1 MVSLELEFWS
11 AVAPGLD
18 TQTLW
23 RSWFANP
30 SDDELEQTLPPLKQI
45 PPLLRRRF
53 STLGK
58 YAAASTL
65 NLLAD
70 GESLPSIFASRH
82 GDTGLTLSLLQ
93 EIGQEQPIS
102 PTGFSL
108 AVHNAVAGIISI
120 ARNDKS
126 PITAIS
132 SMQGL
137 LLQTLFEAV
146 AQLESHQR
154 VLCVI
159 YDIPLPEL
167 YRSYELSP
175 PFPFALA
182 FIVRRSSSATTAN
195 ITLRPAAETE
205 TQLSTYDEIFQFI
218 KLLVDKQGSQIIKA
232 NQLSWSLT
240 LGER

>member
-1 MVSLELEFWS
+1 MVSLEIENWS
-11 AVAPGLD
+11 ALGPGLD
-18 TQTLW
+18 TSALW
-23 RSWFANP
+23 QSWFANA
-30 SDDELEQTLPPLKQI
+30 SDDAIEDSPPSLKQI

-53 STLGK
+53 SILGK

-65 NLLAD
+65 NVLDD

-82 GDTGLTLSLLQ
+82 GDTGLTLSLLE
-93 EIGQEQPIS
+93 EIGQTQPIS

-146 AQLESHQR
+146 AQLESHPR

-159 YDIPLPEL
+159 YDIPLPDL
-167 YRSYELSP
+167 YRPYELSP

-182 FIVRRSSSATTAN
+182 FIVRRSESSDAN
-195 ITLRPAAETE
+195 LILRPTPEADSP
-205 TQLSTYDEIFQFI
+205 LSTYDEIFQFI
-218 KLLVDKQGSQIIKA
+218 KLLVDKQGSLVIKA
-232 NQLSWSLT
+232 NQMSWSLT
-240 LGER
+240 MVDR

>member
-1 MVSLELEFWS
+1 MINLELECWS
-11 AVAPGLD
+11 ALAPGLN
-18 TQTLW
+18 TSEMWQ
-23 RSWFANP
+23 SWFTDASMDAFEESPP
-30 SDDELEQTLPPLKQI
+30 SVKQI

-65 NLLAD
+65 NLLDD
-70 GESLPSIFASRH
+70 GESLPGIFASRH
-82 GDTGLTLSLLQ
+82 GDTGLTLSLLK
-93 EIGQEQPIS
+93 EIGQAEPIS

-146 AQLESHQR
+146 VQLEFHQR
-154 VLCVI
+154 VLCVL
-159 YDIPLPEL
+159 YDIPLPDL
-167 YRSYELSP
+167 YRPYELGP
-175 PFPFALA
+175 RFPFALA
-182 FIVRRSSSATTAN
+182 FIVRRPSSSAAN
-195 ITLRPAAETE
+195 LKLKPIAEAGSE
-205 TQLSTYDEIFQFI
+205 LSTYDEIFQFI
-218 KLLVDKQGSQIIKA
+218 NLLADNQGSQIIKA
-232 NQLSWSLT
+232 NQQSWSLT
-240 LGER
+240 LGEP

>member
-1 MVSLELEFWS
+1 VVNLELESWS
-11 AVAPGLD
+11 ALAPGLN
-18 TQTLW
+18 TSELW
-23 RSWFANP
+23 QAWFADASN
-30 SDDELEQTLPPLKQI
+30 DAFEDKPPALKQI
-45 PPLLRRRF
+45 PALLRRRF

-65 NLLAD
+65 NLLAE

-93 EIGQEQPIS
+93 EIGQTQPIS

-120 ARNDKS
+120 ARDDKS

-137 LLQTLFEAV
+137 LLQTLFEAI
-146 AQLESHQR
+146 AQLESHPR

-159 YDIPLPEL
+159 YDIPLPDL
-167 YRSYELSP
+167 YRPYQLSP
-175 PFPFALA
+175 PFPFALS
-182 FIVRRSSSATTAN
+182 FIVRRSDSSDAN
-195 ITLRPAAETE
+195 LILRPTPDVNS
-205 TQLSTYDEIFQFI
+205 QLGTYDEIFQFI
-218 KLLVDKQGSQIIKA
+218 KILVEQQGSQVIKA
-232 NQLSWSLT
+232 NQMSWSLT
-240 LGER
+240 LGKR

>member
-1 MVSLELEFWS
+1 MVSLAIESWS
-11 AVAPGLD
+11 ALGPGLE
-18 TQTLW
+18 TTAQW
-23 RSWFANP
+23 QSWFAKA
-30 SDDELEQTLPPLKQI
+30 SDDELEATPPSLKQI
-45 PPLLRRRF
+45 PALLRRRF

-65 NLLAD
+65 NLLAE

-82 GDTGLTLSLLQ
+82 GDTGLTLSLLE
-93 EIGQEQPIS
+93 EIGRAEPIS

-120 ARNDKS
+120 ARADKA

-137 LLQTLFEAV
+137 LLQTFFEAV
-146 AQLESHQR
+146 VQLESHPR

-159 YDIPLPEL
+159 NDIPLPEL
-167 YRSYELSP
+167 YRPYELGP

-182 FIVRRSSSATTAN
+182 FIVRRSDSSDAN
-195 ITLRPAAETE
+195 LILRPTPEADS
-205 TQLSTYDEIFQFI
+205 QLSTYDEIFQFI
-218 KLLVDKQGSQIIKA
+218 KLLVDKQGSLVIKA
-232 NQLSWSLT
+232 NQMSWSLT
-240 LGER
+240 MVDR